1 MRVLITNLQY
11 TFAHIISRFLLH
23 QTSWGINSGVSPL
36 IGLIQS
42 LPKFSCYDPQTKKK
56 KISKLVASQ
65 RMRESEAALRQ
76 LIQERNEA
84 EREKWT
90 ILRHARDE
98 AERCLSMTTQLT
110 AKDAKIDQLQEEL
123 VQVRPSSPR
132 KQKRSDDF
140 FLTEGNVFDRFACS

>member
-23 QTSWGINSGVSPL
+23 KTSWGINSGVSPL

-132 KQKRSDDF
+132 KQKRSDVCF
-140 FLTEGNVFDRFACS
+140 